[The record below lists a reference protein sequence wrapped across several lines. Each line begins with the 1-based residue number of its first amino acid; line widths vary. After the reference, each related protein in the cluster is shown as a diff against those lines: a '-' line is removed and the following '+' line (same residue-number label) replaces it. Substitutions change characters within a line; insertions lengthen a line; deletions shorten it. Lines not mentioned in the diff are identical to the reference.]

1 MKAIL
6 IATML
11 STGNVSTM
19 AFQDYMA
26 CVEYANRNSGRI
38 YQMEC
43 VPASDK
49 VAEHGVKGFYKL
61 TRVIGIFRK

>member
-1 MKAIL
+1 
-6 IATML
+6 
-11 STGNVSTM
+11 VSTM

-26 CVEYANRNSGRI
+26 CVEYANKNSGRI

-61 TRVIGIFRK
+61 TKIIGIFK

>member
-26 CVEYANRNSGRI
+26 CVDYANRNSGRI

-43 VPASDK
+43 VPASDS

-61 TRVIGIFRK
+61 TKIIGIFR

>member
-26 CVEYANRNSGRI
+26 CVEYANRSSGRI